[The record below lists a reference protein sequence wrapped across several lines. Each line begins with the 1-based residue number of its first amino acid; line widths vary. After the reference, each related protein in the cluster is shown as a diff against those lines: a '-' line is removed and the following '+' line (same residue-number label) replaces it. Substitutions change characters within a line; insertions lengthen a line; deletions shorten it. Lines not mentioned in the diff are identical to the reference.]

1 MYRKVP
7 DMGPPEAIMLAI
19 VAVLYLVVILWPV
32 ARICRRTGHSPWL
45 AVLAVIP
52 LANVGLLWF
61 IALSRWSSTAQVQS
75 SSMMP

>member
-1 MYRKVP
+1 
-7 DMGPPEAIMLAI
+7 MGSAEATMVAI
-19 VAVLYLVVILWPV
+19 VAVVYLAVIVWPV

-61 IALSRWSSTAQVQS
+61 IALSRWSSTTQAQS